1 MNKFKKYMIPLL
13 VLMLIATGLRAPSLV
28 MTNVI
33 EPIALVF
40 WVVWRIIASVD
51 QIIYWIILIAAGFL
65 LVIRLIPN
73 RDDVTAKAAY
83 NYTYRPGNRIE
94 YWKSLI
100 RDSALE
106 RESAEILHANLKS
119 LLTSIF
125 RNSQDSRPIDVAEL
139 AATRKVPLSLE
150 TQRFLFSP
158 RKRDKTVT
166 LSATLSALLLRSR
179 WLPGK
184 TGETNHQDAKSID
197 EIIRWI
203 ETEMEISNDK

>member
-1 MNKFKKYMIPLL
+1 MNNFKKYMVPLL
-13 VLMLIATGLRAPSLV
+13 VLMLIARGLRAPSFV

-40 WVVWRIIASVD
+40 WALWRIIASVD
-51 QIIYWIILIAAGFL
+51 QIIYWILLIAVCFL
-65 LVIRLIPN
+65 LVLRLIPN
-73 RDDVTAKAAY
+73 RDGVTVKAAY
-83 NYTYRPGNRIE
+83 NYKFRPGNRID

-100 RDSALE
+100 RDSARE
-106 RESAEILHANLKS
+106 RESAETLHANLKS
-119 LLTSIF
+119 LLTSVF
-125 RNSQDSRPIDVAEL
+125 RNVQDSRPINVEEL

-158 RKRDKTVT
+158 GKLDKKVT

-184 TGETNHQDAKSID
+184 AGEIDHQHARSID

-203 ETEMEISNDK
+203 ETEMEISNDT

>member
-1 MNKFKKYMIPLL
+1 MNNFKKYLVPLL
-13 VLMLIATGLRAPSLV
+13 LLMLLATGLRAPSFV

-51 QIIYWIILIAAGFL
+51 QILYWILLIAVCFL
-65 LVIRLIPN
+65 LVLRLIPN
-73 RDDVTAKAAY
+73 RDGATVKAAY
-83 NYTYRPGNRIE
+83 NYKYRPGNRID
-94 YWKSLI
+94 YWTSLI

-106 RESAEILHANLKS
+106 RESAEILHGNLKS
-119 LLTSIF
+119 LLTSVF
-125 RNSQDSRPIDVAEL
+125 QNSQDSRPIDVAEL
-139 AATRKVPLSLE
+139 AAARKVPLSLE

-158 RKRDKTVT
+158 GKLDKKVT

-179 WLPGK
+179 WLLGK
-184 TGETNHQDAKSID
+184 TGETNDQDARSID

-203 ETEMEISNDK
+203 ETEMEISNDT